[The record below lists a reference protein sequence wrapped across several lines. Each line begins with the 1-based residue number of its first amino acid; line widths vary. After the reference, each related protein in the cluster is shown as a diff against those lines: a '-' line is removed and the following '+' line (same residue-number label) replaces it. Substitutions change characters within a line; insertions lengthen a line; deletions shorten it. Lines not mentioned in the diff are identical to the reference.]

1 MSWPVRLTITDLG
14 SALGDRHLDGANLK
28 ITGLF
33 RPLAEARDSVWQAW
47 YILEGLGAAIKI
59 QRLRLSGPSTP
70 LYGEIRW
77 QSNGKQQMWIRG
89 LEQLHTRQDIM
100 RVDQW
105 LQATLKRLPR
115 AGRPPGTDRFGG
127 RQGFEFE
134 LRRVIDAIR
143 RQGLRPTRSEVPQ
156 FFAQDRKLPRTTDR
170 QLRRWLQTYQITWD
184 DLVRDQST
192 PPPSNPA

>member
-1 MSWPVRLTITDLG
+1 MSWPVRLTITDFG
-14 SALGDRHLDGANLK
+14 SALGDRRLDRVNLK

-77 QSNGKQQMWIRG
+77 RSNGKQQMSIRG
-89 LEQLHTRQDIM
+89 LEHPHTRQDIM

-105 LQATLKRLPR
+105 LQATLKRLPQ
-115 AGRPPGTDRFGG
+115 AGRPLGTDRFGG
-127 RQGFEFE
+127 RKGFEFE

-143 RQGLRPTRSEVPQ
+143 RQGLRPTQSEVLQ

-184 DLVRDQST
+184 ELVRDQST
-192 PPPSNPA
+192 PPPSDPA